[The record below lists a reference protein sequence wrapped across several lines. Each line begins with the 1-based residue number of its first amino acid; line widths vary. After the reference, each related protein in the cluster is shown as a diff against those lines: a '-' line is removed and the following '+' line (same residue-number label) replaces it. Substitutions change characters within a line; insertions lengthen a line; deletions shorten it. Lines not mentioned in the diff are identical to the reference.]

1 MKMKAET
8 GIWRGEGTLH
18 STKKIKATKILFR
31 TWRKLWNDYGMTVN
45 NDDATDT
52 IPSLEDM
59 TKVDLG
65 SYTSE
70 GGRTKAGRECF
81 RVEQKFVEG

>member
-1 MKMKAET
+1 M
-8 GIWRGEGTLH
+8 
-18 STKKIKATKILFR
+18 
-31 TWRKLWNDYGMTVN
+31 WNDYGMTVN

-65 SYTSE
+65 SDTSE